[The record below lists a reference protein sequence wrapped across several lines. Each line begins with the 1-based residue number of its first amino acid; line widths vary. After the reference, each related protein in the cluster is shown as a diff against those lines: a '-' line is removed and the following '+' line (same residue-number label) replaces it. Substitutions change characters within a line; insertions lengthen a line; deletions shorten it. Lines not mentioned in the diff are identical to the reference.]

1 MSLEEQI
8 ARLGDASRPLVRAEL
23 KLIAN
28 LERAGLQD
36 FWAAWQTFPPDRRL
50 AIVQAVDSLAEDNL
64 DLDFRP
70 VLRACLSDPDA
81 SVRAAAVAGLWED
94 ESETTM
100 DRLISLI
107 GDVAGEVRAAAV
119 IALAAFA
126 YRAELG
132 ELPPAAAQRVYAA
145 LLRTATDPEE
155 PLDVRRRAVEGLG
168 YFANSREAQAEIG
181 RAYAH
186 AELAMRE
193 SAILAMG
200 RSMRE
205 TWMPYIQRELQSP
218 SPAMRYEAARAV
230 GEFGE
235 EGRSMLTALLPL
247 VDDEDTEI
255 AEAAIWSLGQV
266 GGPNARRILER
277 LVRSRDEARRQAAQ
291 EALDELALDEF

>member
-1 MSLEEQI
+1 MSFEAQL
-8 ARLGDASRPLVRAEL
+8 AGLGDVSRPLLQADL
-23 KLIAN
+23 KALAN
-28 LERAGLQD
+28 LEQAGLAD
-36 FWAAWQTFPPDRRL
+36 FWAAWQTYPPERRL

-70 VLRACLSDPDA
+70 MLRACLNDTDSA
-81 SVRAAAVAGLWED
+81 VRAAAIAGLWED
-94 ESETTM
+94 ETETTM
-100 DRLISLI
+100 DRLISMI
-107 GDVAGEVRAAAV
+107 ADAAGEVREAAV

-126 YRAELG
+126 YRAELD
-132 ELPPAAAQRVYAA
+132 ELPAAAAQRVYTA

-155 PLDVRRRAVEGLG
+155 PLHVRRRAVEGLG

-193 SAILAMG
+193 SAVLAMG

-205 TWMPYIQRELQSP
+205 TWMPYIQRELQSA

-230 GEFGE
+230 GEFADL
-235 EGRSMLTALLPL
+235 GRPMLTALLPL
-247 VDDEDTEI
+247 VDDEDGEI
-255 AEAAIWSLGQV
+255 AEAAIWALGQM

-277 LVRSRDEARRQAAQ
+277 LARSRDDRRSQAAQ
-291 EALDELALDEF
+291 EALDELAIDEF